1 MASLIDFGCFRKPF
15 FDPNRIKFLQR
26 QITKDFGIEMTTNVT
41 EDEVDI
47 ENTFTNFR
55 LGRRPKSP
63 DDVFILGPMRDHPN
77 VILNVGYGS
86 HGFRAPPGGLI
97 LKSLIENDDEA
108 YNALGQNVMDAVKS
122 SRMFI

>member
-1 MASLIDFGCFRKPF
+1 MSP
-15 FDPNRIKFLQR
+15 
-26 QITKDFGIEMTTNVT
+26 NVT
-41 EDEVDI
+41 EEAVDV

-63 DDVFILGPMRDHPN
+63 DDVFVLGPMIDHPN
-77 VILNVGYGS
+77 VILNVAYGS
-86 HGFRAPPGGLI
+86 HGFRALPGGLI

-108 YNALGQNVMDAVKS
+108 YNAMGKDVMDAVKS